1 MPSTVFKT
9 LCRKPLSTVTQRT
22 SSSNVPNKAK
32 VNASTVPI
40 SYNNWLAAKHGKNS
54 VGFYEY
60 QNREKNYWIAA
71 IQ

>member
-1 MPSTVFKT
+1 MLSTVFKT
-9 LCRKPLSTVTQRT
+9 LGRKPLSTVTQRT
-22 SSSNVPNKAK
+22 SSSNVPNKAI
-32 VNASTVPI
+32 VNANTVSI
-40 SYNNWLAAKHGKNS
+40 SYNNWLAAKQRKNS